1 MAWKNLKQ
9 LSLID
14 SPTSEHEALTELDY
28 INELM
33 DWEAIARLLRDIHG
47 VLGIFRPKATKN
59 AEALSPQGLQE
70 GIAFPEGLS
79 FTLFG

>member
-1 MAWKNLKQ
+1 
-9 LSLID
+9 
-14 SPTSEHEALTELDY
+14 
-28 INELM
+28 M